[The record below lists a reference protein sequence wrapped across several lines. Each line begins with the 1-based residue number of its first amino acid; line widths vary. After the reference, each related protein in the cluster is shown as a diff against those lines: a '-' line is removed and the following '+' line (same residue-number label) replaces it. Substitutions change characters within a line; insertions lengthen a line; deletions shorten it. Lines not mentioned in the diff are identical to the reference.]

1 MWVANGSGGRFQ
13 RQAVRQADWSSID
26 FLRER
31 ASCRLQICNPD
42 VGGLSQFDFYSGCHV
57 KRHSRGKLPRFIS
70 NQKDITM
77 YSRKSF
83 LLSLAFIAVAAP
95 GLVSASSLY
104 HPTGGEI
111 GYTTHPEHQQSTK
124 SRGEVLQA
132 VEAARKDGTLAI
144 MSRGAPLPMKL
155 TGPTKTREQV
165 QQEYL
170 TMTESERQYR
180 QEMYGAGS

>member
-1 MWVANGSGGRFQ
+1 
-13 RQAVRQADWSSID
+13 
-26 FLRER
+26 
-31 ASCRLQICNPD
+31 
-42 VGGLSQFDFYSGCHV
+42 
-57 KRHSRGKLPRFIS
+57 
-70 NQKDITM
+70 M

-83 LLSLAFIAVAAP
+83 LLSLASIAVAAP

-144 MSRGAPLPMKL
+144 MSR
-155 TGPTKTREQV
+155 Q
-165 QQEYL
+165 
-170 TMTESERQYR
+170 
-180 QEMYGAGS
+180 